1 MKKSLK
7 GDSSL
12 LNDLVQNISDHN
24 GITPESTNNIITSVF
39 FN

>member
-1 MKKSLK
+1 KLNPKWDNLA
-7 GDSSL
+7 